1 MTTPYRVVKDGKL
14 TDEIVHLD
22 ATEEQERLIA
32 QANEPVDENGKLTGD
47 SILCRTQAGQ
57 YVYVEPTEV
66 DLIDVSPE
74 QIWSVATAMIPFLEH
89 DDANRALMGSN
100 MQRQAVPLLK
110 TDAPLVGTGMERR
123 AALDTGDVLL
133 ARNAGTVDFVDATRI
148 VINTEDGG
156 RDEYDL
162 QKFMRSNQGTLI
174 HQKPFIK
181 AGQEVS
187 PGPAAGRRLE
197 LRQGRDGAGQE
208 PDGRLHVLG
217 GLQLRGRDHPVA
229 PPGQGRRAHLDPHRG
244 VRDRRPHDQA
254 GRRGD
259 HARHPEP
266 LGGVAAQPRRPRHRP
281 HRRRGRSRA
290 TCWWARSRR
299 RARPS

>member
-1 MTTPYRVVKDGKL
+1 MHPTHYGRMCPIETPEGPNIGLIGSLSSYAEVSEYGFVTTPYRVVKDGTL
-14 TDEIVHLD
+14 TDEIVRLD

-32 QANEPVDENGKLTGD
+32 QANEPVDENGKLLGD
-47 SILCRTQAGQ
+47 TILCRTQAGQ
-57 YVYVEPTEV
+57 YVYVEPSDV

-110 TDAPLVGTGMERR
+110 TDAPLIGTGMERR

-148 VINTEDGG
+148 VVNTEDGG

-174 HQKPFIK
+174 HQKPFVK
-181 AGQEVS
+181 AGQAVR
-187 PGPAAGRRLE
+187 PGE
-197 LRQGRDGAGQE
+197 LLADGSLVRQGRDGAGQE
-208 PDGRLHVLG
+208 PDGRVHVVG

-229 PPGQGRRAHLDPHRG
+229 PAGQGRRADLDPYRG
-244 VRDRRPHDQA
+244 VR
-254 GRRGD
+254 GRRAHDEAG
-259 HARHPEP
+259 
-266 LGGVAAQPRRPRHRP
+266 
-281 HRRRGRSRA
+281 
-290 TCWWARSRR
+290 
-299 RARPS
+299 